1 MKRPLILLLAA
12 LGLVGIGAIYMAFEE
27 ARTAHHYQHKPRRL
41 AGLMAAGSG
50 MKDIDPVQAGTLG
63 LKTISFVHF
72 NDFHA
77 HYHPRDYNGRRLS
90 PLSLIRGYRDQVKAE
105 NPNTLFCSAG
115 DEMEKGS
122 IAELLSNGAATI
134 EIYKELGL
142 DLRAVGNH
150 DFAYGLETLKRFVT
164 EPGGVV
170 LCANHT
176 VARDFHQ
183 FEVDGVRIGVFSMV
197 GKPWDERDE
206 QYDGPFFKGV
216 DCRYDFV
223 TVAREIIRKHRDQV
237 DLLFLLSHLGLDT
250 DQQVAAEAPGLDFII
265 GGHSHTR
272 LTQAEQSPMGTV
284 IVQAGSY
291 GEYVGRLDVMVD
303 RNSRKMSAYHY
314 SLTPVDPRNMTPN
327 LKLEEKIREISGRY
341 ETKPEAPITTLA
353 RALDKNAVAQ
363 LAGEAAMAVLK
374 GDAAVID
381 VETVW
386 GTLAAGPATRQ
397 DLLDCFRVE
406 IQPAG
411 THGFNSIMTANV
423 PARDWQAMKS
433 KAKGRFIFVG
443 EPGASRQGTL
453 RVALQR
459 RTAMRIRDFFP
470 QPAALSSLQFEM
482 EMWELLAKHLASQ
495 KIPAA
500 AR

>member
-1 MKRPLILLLAA
+1 MMATIRYWLAWKFSITNAGFPCYARGQRIKLFMKRPRKFLLAA
-12 LGLVGIGAIYMAFEE
+12 LGLVIVGWIYMTFQE
-27 ARTAHHYQHKPRRL
+27 APRAQRYQHKPRR
-41 AGLMAAGSG
+41 ASFAAAGSG
-50 MKDIDPVQAGTLG
+50 MKDIDPAQVATFG

-77 HYHPRDYNGRRLS
+77 HYHPRNYDGRRLS

-122 IAELLSNGAATI
+122 LAELLSHGAATI

-170 LCANHT
+170 LCANHA
-176 VARDFHQ
+176 VATNFHQ
-183 FEVDGVRIGVFSMV
+183 VEVDGVRIGVFSMV
-197 GKPWDERDE
+197 GRPWDERDE

-223 TVAREIIRKHRDQV
+223 TVAREIIQKHRHQV

-250 DQQVAAEAPGLDFII
+250 DQEVAAAAPGLD
-265 GGHSHTR
+265 
-272 LTQAEQSPMGTV
+272 
-284 IVQAGSY
+284 
-291 GEYVGRLDVMVD
+291 VMVN
-303 RNSRKMSAYHY
+303 RTSRKMAGYHY
-314 SLTPVDPRNMTPN
+314 TITAVEPRNMTPN
-327 LKLEEKIREISGRY
+327 LKLEEKIREICGRY
-341 ETKPEAPITTLA
+341 DAKPEVPIATLS
-353 RALDKNAVAQ
+353 RALSKTEVAK

-374 GDAAVID
+374 TDAAVID
-381 VETVW
+381 VDTVW

-423 PARDWQAMKS
+423 LARDWQAMKG
-433 KAKGRFIFVG
+433 KDKGRFIFVG
-443 EPGASRQGTL
+443 EPRARRQETL

-459 RTAMRIRDFFP
+459 RTAMGIRSLFP
-470 QPAALSSLQFEM
+470 QAAAPGSLQFEM

-495 KIPAA
+495 KTPGLG